1 MKKRF
6 KNKRFIIFLLL
17 IAIVLFV
24 AYYVTNEGMRSFINR
39 NILKNELTENNIKA
53 IEINSEDNP
62 NIFAYSRYIGVFSK
76 NDLKIYDSS
85 STNIKTLNIPISKP
99 IIATEEEYLLIAEK
113 EGKSLYLVKGANI
126 IWKNEIDDTIT
137 KISVNEN
144 GYVSIIAKNN
154 TYKSIVYVYK
164 PDGTQLF
171 KKYLSSTLAVSTDIS
186 KNNEFLLIG
195 EVDYSGIAVKSGVE
209 VISIELAIKEPQNST
224 QKRYEALQG
233 KILIDAK
240 YTDNNSIVAMYDDS
254 IIRYSKEDEETNLL
268 EIKTDNIFVDIGL
281 QNHITSL
288 QKESSGMFSFKYK
301 VNIKN
306 EESNKESIYVLNS
319 GIPKKVITNK
329 NIIGMNFGTEV
340 KIINTNGWLLKEYK
354 SSKQIK
360 DIILGTSIA
369 GIVYKDKIEIINF

>member
-144 GYVSIIAKNN
+144 GYVSIIIKNT
-154 TYKSIVYVYK
+154 TYKSVIAFIDPTGLEVFRTYLWANYALC
-164 PDGTQLF
+164 TSISTNN
-171 KKYLSSTLAVSTDIS
+171 KYLA
-186 KNNEFLLIG
+186 IG
-195 EVDYSGIAVKSGVE
+195 EVDYSGTILKSFVKIVSVEKAQSDPKNSMIYTYESDNGE
-209 VISIELAIKEPQNST
+209 VITDINYQDKEIATCMFNT
-224 QKRYEALQG
+224 YVQKVG
-233 KILIDAK
+233 IDS
-240 YTDNNSIVAMYDDS
+240 NERVYDMTEND
-254 IIRYSKEDEETNLL
+254 L
-268 EIKTDNIFVDIGL
+268 FVDIGFKDAMAIIDK
-281 QNHITSL
+281 Q
-288 QKESSGMFSFKYK
+288 SSGLFSYEYEINLKNANSKAESLYILDSDLPK
-301 VNIKN
+301 SLHVSGYNMALNLGNEIRIVN
-306 EESNKESIYVLNS
+306 S
-319 GIPKKVITNK
+319 
-329 NIIGMNFGTEV
+329 
-340 KIINTNGWLLKEYK
+340 NGWLVKRYI
-354 SSKQIK
+354 SNNQIK
-360 DIILGTSIA
+360 SIVLGDSVA
-369 GIVYKDKIEIINF
+369 GVVYKNRIEIINL